1 MDERTR
7 DIVLGLT
14 ANPALPDHLRAR
26 IPTRPAVP
34 PRDTTWHIDKD
45 IERAA
50 DPTTSLDEVT
60 ALLDHDNMAIRWTL
74 ADRPDLPREA
84 QHRLAA
90 DHIPGVRANLAANPV
105 VVEPILRELANDASA
120 DVRRGV
126 AHNPSVPLDVL
137 TYLVESTRIGPVG
150 LPRVMAATDEE
161 LRLLAA
167 SPSPRA
173 RMLVVQR
180 TALPA
185 DVFEL
190 LVADDNIDVVK
201 GIAPHP
207 ALPANRLRALAAR
220 HGPSLFRRLATNPNC
235 DPELLHHMACN
246 ATARRVYRAVAEHPN
261 AHAETLLLCLGD
273 DVARRWAAEHP
284 NLPTDILVELVND
297 PDLARHAAAN
307 PALPIKVMESLI
319 ATNHGNLPDS

>member
-26 IPTRPAVP
+26 LPARPAIP
-34 PRDTTWHIDKD
+34 PRDTTWHVDND
-45 IERAA
+45 IKRAA
-50 DPTTSLDEVT
+50 DPTTSLYEVI

-74 ADRPDLPREA
+74 ADRPDLPLEA
-84 QHRLAA
+84 QQRLAS
-90 DHIPGVRANLAANPV
+90 DHIPGVRAGLAVSPV
-105 VVEPILRELANDASA
+105 VAEPILRELANDESA

-137 TYLVESTRIGPVG
+137 THLVESTRIGPVG
-150 LPRVMAATDEE
+150 LPRVTAATDEE

-173 RMLVVQR
+173 RMLVAQR

-190 LVADDNIDVVK
+190 LVADDNIHVVK

-207 ALPANRLRALAAR
+207 ALSANRLRALAAR

-246 ATARRVYRAVAEHPN
+246 ATARRAYRAVAEHPN
-261 AHAETLLLCLGD
+261 TRAETLLLCLGD
-273 DVARRWAAEHP
+273 DIARRWAAEHP
-284 NLPTDILVELVND
+284 NLPTDILIELVND

-307 PALPIKVMESLI
+307 PALPIEVMESLI
-319 ATNHGNLPDS
+319 ATYPRNLPET

>member
-26 IPTRPAVP
+26 LPARPTAP
-34 PRDTTWHIDKD
+34 PRDTIWHVDTD
-45 IERAA
+45 IEQAA
-50 DPTTSLDEVT
+50 DPATSLDDVT

-74 ADRPDLPREA
+74 AERPDLPLDA
-84 QHRLAA
+84 QQRLAA
-90 DHIPGVRANLAANPV
+90 DHIPGVRAGLAANPV
-105 VVEPILRELANDASA
+105 VAEPIVRELANDVSA

-137 TYLVESTRIGPVG
+137 MLVVESTRIGPVL

-161 LRLLAA
+161 LRLLVA

-173 RMLVVQR
+173 RMLVAQR
-180 TALPA
+180 TALPS

-190 LVADDNIDVVK
+190 LVADDDIHVVK

-207 ALPANRLRALAAR
+207 ALSANRLRALAAR

-235 DPELLHHMACN
+235 DPELLHHMACH

-261 AHAETLLLCLGD
+261 TRAETLLLCLGD
-273 DVARRWAAEHP
+273 DTARQWAAEHP
-284 NLPTDILVELVND
+284 NLPTRALIDLVND

-307 PALPIKVMESLI
+307 PALPIEVMESLI
-319 ATNHGNLPDS
+319 ATYPGDLPES